1 MVDIFTANHYIT
13 GAPLNGIGFITKNL
27 YPLLDKYKIKYE
39 KKTYS
44 EEDIFKDQLAMV
56 YREALNLLI
65 SDTACT
71 SFDLAK
77 ERGWTEKTCRQLGIA
92 TVADFETFVQQ
103 LSGRTGL
110 PKDALVT
117 QYGIWPRIF
126 AKNKITFTICTAAG
140 QPSHFW
146 ARNVDWKKGKGQKY
160 DSSPANCRLDQ
171 DALFGL
177 HLAKRYISQRLDIFE
192 GHPDVATAMQA
203 GLNCCC
209 ALGGLNFTPG
219 HVEMIKELGFTSVC
233 FVLDQD
239 SPGRTKM
246 KSMLAQFGTAT
257 NIEVSVLH
265 LKLSKEEAANSRTN
279 DPDYF
284 IQKYGLEAYRRLEP
298 KKAFDYRLEEYT
310 NSQGAQTQAQFLQS
324 VMPLLLGTANRIE
337 RGRMIK
343 KLARTTG
350 IEVDDIKDEVERLE
364 RADVS
369 NLVYRLSKD
378 LYSVRDAEEL
388 SALISDVQAKLS
400 STAIGREE
408 RKKLSVAECMENYR
422 HILESLR
429 TRSTGIHGWTTG
441 FEFFD
446 KYVDGIP
453 KPTNGGSL
461 LALAGSPHVGK
472 LIAHSTPVLTPNGF
486 VQHGDL
492 RPGDY
497 VYGPDGKPKKVLA
510 IGNDDFATKKVVFKD
525 GSEIL
530 THPNHEW
537 VVYDSHNRR
546 RIRTTAEI
554 EASGIRLGPIGR
566 GGHYTYRVE
575 YTKPIEFEE
584 RRLPIHPYV
593 LGIWLGDGAASKPQI
608 TQSPEDSACKE
619 QIKKLGYKI
628 TGEWVHRTTGCI
640 TYSLGPKFGALLDQ
654 LNLRNNK
661 HIPAEYIFSS
671 YDQRLQLLAGLL
683 DSDGYINPKNDRI
696 GIGTIFGQLADDI
709 VLLLNSL
716 GINAPVFTY
725 PPAKGGLVNGHQI
738 AGRRPVCVIS
748 FNSPFSIP
756 TVLERK
762 KVEGRLT
769 PRKRSIVAIEDV
781 APVPGRCIQVEGG
794 VYLVGK
800 HLVPTHN
807 SALLLAIAYNVARL
821 NRDVT
826 VLYWAIDDARKDIY
840 PRLLAALTGV
850 SIAKIGRIVPFV
862 GDEEKRVTA
871 AEEELARLIEE
882 GMFQVKDD
890 EVGRQR
896 ALASK
901 WIQDSWTRYE
911 RPILLAIDSFH
922 NIIFGGKAESD
933 ERVKAK
939 ALSVWLKSAS
949 RKENFTVICTME
961 LNKSG
966 FERPTLASINE
977 TGKVVYD
984 WDFIGFVNNRFLATR
999 SPDDPHWVKGTQ
1011 LMPIIE
1017 LDIQKN
1023 KLGRRGSLWYQLDE
1037 DTTGLVEVDPAK
1049 MGTGIRDYA
1058 EEVERRYNRTLGKDK
1073 GEDLFT

>member
-56 YREALNLLI
+56 YREVLNLLI
-65 SDTACT
+65 SDAACT

-77 ERGWTEKTCRQLGIA
+77 ERGWTEKTCHQLGIA
-92 TVADFETFVQQ
+92 TVVDFDTFVQQ

-110 PKDALVT
+110 SKDALVT

-126 AKNKITFTICTAAG
+126 AKDKITFTICTVTG

-146 ARNVDWKKGKGQKY
+146 ARNVGWKKGKGQKY

-239 SPGRTKM
+239 SPGRTRM
-246 KSMLAQFGTAT
+246 KSMLAQFGTST

-265 LKLSKEEAANSRTN
+265 LKLSKEEAADSRTN

-284 IQKYGLEAYRRLEP
+284 IRKYGLEAYRKLEP

-310 NSQGAQTQAQFLQS
+310 NSQGAQTQTQFLQS

-343 KLARTTG
+343 KLARATG

-472 LIAHSTPVLTPNGF
+472 
-486 VQHGDL
+486 
-492 RPGDY
+492 
-497 VYGPDGKPKKVLA
+497 
-510 IGNDDFATKKVVFKD
+510 
-525 GSEIL
+525 
-530 THPNHEW
+530 
-537 VVYDSHNRR
+537 
-546 RIRTTAEI
+546 
-554 EASGIRLGPIGR
+554 
-566 GGHYTYRVE
+566 
-575 YTKPIEFEE
+575 
-584 RRLPIHPYV
+584 
-593 LGIWLGDGAASKPQI
+593 
-608 TQSPEDSACKE
+608 
-619 QIKKLGYKI
+619 
-628 TGEWVHRTTGCI
+628 
-640 TYSLGPKFGALLDQ
+640 
-654 LNLRNNK
+654 
-661 HIPAEYIFSS
+661 
-671 YDQRLQLLAGLL
+671 
-683 DSDGYINPKNDRI
+683 
-696 GIGTIFGQLADDI
+696 
-709 VLLLNSL
+709 
-716 GINAPVFTY
+716 
-725 PPAKGGLVNGHQI
+725 
-738 AGRRPVCVIS
+738 
-748 FNSPFSIP
+748 
-756 TVLERK
+756 
-762 KVEGRLT
+762 
-769 PRKRSIVAIEDV
+769 
-781 APVPGRCIQVEGG
+781 
-794 VYLVGK
+794 
-800 HLVPTHN
+800 

-821 NRDVT
+821 NKDVT

-850 SIAKIGRIVPFV
+850 SIAKIARIVPFV
-862 GDEEKRVTA
+862 GGEEKRVTA
-871 AEEELARLIEE
+871 AEEELAHLIEE
-882 GMFQVKDD
+882 GRFQVKDD

-911 RPILLAIDSFH
+911 RPILLAVDSFH

-1037 DTTGLVEVDPAK
+1037 DTTGLVEVDPSK